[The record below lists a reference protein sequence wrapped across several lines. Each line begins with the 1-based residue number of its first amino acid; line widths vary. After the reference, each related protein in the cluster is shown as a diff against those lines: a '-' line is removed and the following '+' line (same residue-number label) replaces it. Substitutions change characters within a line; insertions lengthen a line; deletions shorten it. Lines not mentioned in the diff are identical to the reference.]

1 MKWISSSLTNKV
13 AIVVAIAVTICL
25 AALSTVNYFNAKYN
39 TIKLMNQSKVMALKT
54 SMSLVSSFFRVREGA
69 VAKVAEE
76 IGKQEAWKDD
86 ELMARMIT
94 QYFPLALLMPC

>member
-54 SMSLVSSFFRVREGA
+54 SMSLVSS
-69 VAKVAEE
+69 
-76 IGKQEAWKDD
+76 
-86 ELMARMIT
+86 
-94 QYFPLALLMPC
+94 ALSRL